1 MYKYFGI
8 NIKEQEINYNVP
20 CSLKEMLEQHPELWS
35 KITDIKFEDG
45 TTVHQKNGK
54 FNNYE
59 YENAEEYRRR
69 ILGSDYSVNDENYS
83 CYSVKLNDIEEGKGP
98 EGDHYYFKT
107 SMSFID
113 GRLQSTK
120 PLDDKYKEI
129 GGIELPS
136 IILKNGKSHVQC
148 MTMMWHDKGKLHSF
162 RNFPSI
168 VKNKPAIY
176 DKGHVWNLPVTYQLQ
191 YHNNGEIDKHFD
203 FYPLDYE
210 NRSREPYRCLY
221 NILTNI
227 ETFQN
232 QYLKIIENGDDNDF
246 FNIENI
252 QKKHHGLGSNLC
264 SYIKYYNYFKTCKKT
279 LNCRTKVKDIHN
291 GRFRGYITDNKNNEI
306 YLTNDHKLVIDPIF
320 VDSEITYKNEVEE
333 LHREDGPAKIVKN
346 YKDKTISCEYY
357 LDDIE
362 YSSYEEIKEELK
374 RRWDEKLKIRVEEL
388 IEEKKIIEESVLY
401 DELYL

>member
-8 NIKEQEINYNVP
+8 NIKEQEINHNVP
-20 CSLKEMLEQHPELWS
+20 CNLKEMLEQHPELWS

-59 YENAEEYRRR
+59 YKNGDEYRRT
-69 ILGSDYSVNDENYS
+69 LGCDYSVNDENYS
-83 CYSVKLNDIEEGKGP
+83 CYSIKLNDIEEGNGP

-148 MTMMWHDKGKLHSF
+148 MTMMWYDKGKLHSF

-168 VKNKPAIY
+168 VKNKPAVY

-191 YHNNGEIDKHFD
+191 YHDNGEIDKHLD

-221 NILTNI
+221 NIITNL
-227 ETFQN
+227 ENFQN

-252 QKKHHGLGSNLC
+252 QKKYHGLGSNLC
-264 SYIKYYNYFKTCKKT
+264 SYIKYYNYYKTCKKT

-291 GRFRGYITDNKNNEI
+291 GRFRGYIQDNKNNEI
-306 YLTNDHKLVIDPIF
+306 YLTNDHKFVIDPIF
-320 VDSEITYKNEVEE
+320 VDSEITYENEE
-333 LHREDGPAKIVKN
+333 G
-346 YKDKTISCEYY
+346 
-357 LDDIE
+357 
-362 YSSYEEIKEELK
+362 ELK
-374 RRWDEKLKIRVEEL
+374 RRWDEDIKQELKRRCDEKLKINFEEL
-388 IEEKKIIEESVLY
+388 IKEKKTIEESILY